1 MSGGGDAPGP
11 SPGTIA
17 LQNEQAA
24 LLREQRE
31 ILSEQRRLEEL
42 LRPQL
47 FAQLGFDPIRDA
59 SGKIIGFEQ
68 SERGKLRADIEQK
81 FLERTQKALRGELD
95 ISPTLEREL
104 SERGTRQEESL
115 RRQFGPGFESTTPAG
130 EAITRR
136 EQSDIE
142 IREGARRGELTL
154 NEQLSLARGGQNIQ
168 AGSVAR
174 QTTLPAGFGAFQ
186 NLTGQFGSAISSGIS
201 QQQIQAQFGNNLSTL
216 DQILIAGAGG
226 AAAFGLSAAF
236 CWVAEELYGR
246 YDPRPSM
253 IRVYLI
259 HRGGLLARLYR
270 RYGQKWAAYVRRYP
284 YIRRLARAIFDRILV
299 KARG

>member
-11 SPGTIA
+11 SPATIA
-17 LQNEQAA
+17 LQQQQAE

-31 ILSEQRRLEEL
+31 ILGEQRRLEDL

-68 SERGKLRADIEQK
+68 SEKGKLRSEIETK
-81 FLERTQKALRGELD
+81 FLERTQKALRGELA
-95 ISPTLEREL
+95 ISPTLDREL
-104 SERGTRQEESL
+104 TERKTGEIERL
-115 RRQFGPGFESTTPAG
+115 RRQFGPDFESTTPGG
-130 EAITRR
+130 EALTRLS
-136 EQSDIE
+136 ESDIE

-154 NEQLSLARGGQNIQ
+154 NEQLSLARGGANTRT
-168 AGSVAR
+168 GSVAR
-174 QTTLPAGFGAFQ
+174 GATLPAGFGAFQ
-186 NLTGQFGSAISSGIS
+186 NLTSQFNAPIGAGIN
-201 QQQIQAQFGNNLSTL
+201 QQQIEAQFGNQLSTL
-216 DQILIAGAGG
+216 DQILVAGAGG
-226 AAAFGLSAAF
+226 ATAFGLASAF

-246 YDPRPSM
+246 FDPRPSM

-270 RYGQKWAAYVRRYP
+270 RYGMKWAEYVRRYQP
-284 YIRRLARAIFDRILV
+284 VRRLARMIFDRILV
-299 KARG
+299 KVRG